1 MNIKYYGV
9 PHNAVTLQRFIASRG
24 KKISNA
30 RSERLFALYKW
41 LLEEPRQWENVGL
54 ISFRA
59 AAPTCYSDLKA
70 STYFSDVR
78 LLARVKLVFPM
89 LVEATFMEEFERTF
103 PLRRCM
109 GELLKYPTFA
119 KSMREV
125 LQNPFGSINTQRDN

>member
-24 KKISNA
+24 KKISKA

-41 LLEEPRQWENVGL
+41 LLEEPRQWDNVGL
-54 ISFRA
+54 VSFRA
-59 AAPTCYSDLKA
+59 EAPTCYSGLKA

-89 LVEATFMEEFERTF
+89 FVKATFREELERAF
-103 PLRRCM
+103 PLRYCI
-109 GELLKYPTFA
+109 GELLKDHSFV
-119 KSMREV
+119 KSIRET
-125 LQNPFGSINTQRDN
+125 LQNPSGITNTQRDV